1 MAKST
6 ALLYQD
12 RPKYDYWLKL
22 VIAGTLAI
30 TLIPGIVFI
39 YLSTELAWTMLAL
52 TVFDGLLFHAIL
64 PRHFQL
70 FEDRLRIE
78 LGKPF
83 ALNVRYDNIREVR
96 PASTEEAFV
105 YWGIRFATSTKN
117 LIEVVRNKGLNMIIS
132 PGDVEMFLQ
141 QLEQARSMWSGD
153 EKRLLK
159 EA

>member
-1 MAKST
+1 MKRST
-6 ALLYQD
+6 VLLYQD

-30 TLIPGIVFI
+30 TLLPGIALF
-39 YLSTELAWTMLAL
+39 YLSKELAWTMLAL

-64 PRHFQL
+64 PRRFQL

-78 LGKPF
+78 LGRPF
-83 ALNVRYDNIREVR
+83 ALNVPYDNIRQVR
-96 PASTEEAFV
+96 PAQTEEAFI

-117 LIEVVRNKGLNMIIS
+117 LLQIVRNKGLNMIIS
-132 PGDVEMFLQ
+132 PGDIEMFLK
-141 QLEQARSMWSGD
+141 QLEQARSMRRGD
-153 EKRLLK
+153 ENGLPI

>member
-6 ALLYQD
+6 VLLYED
-12 RPKYDYWLKL
+12 KPKYDYWLKL

-30 TLIPGIVFI
+30 TLIPGIALF

-64 PRHFQL
+64 PRRFQL

-78 LGKPF
+78 LGRPF
-83 ALNVRYDNIREVR
+83 AMNVPYDNISEVR
-96 PASTEEAFV
+96 PAQTEEAFV

-117 LIEVVRNKGLNMIIS
+117 LLEIVRNKGLNMIIT
-132 PGDVEMFLQ
+132 PGDKDMFTK
-141 QLEQARSMWSGD
+141 QLEQAQEGWSTQ
-153 EKRLLK
+153 
-159 EA
+159 